1 MQSLAPSPQA
11 RYRSVL
17 DGLSKMIAKEGLSR
31 PVRGMGVMVL
41 GAGPAHALYF
51 SCYEKMKRTL
61 SGTETGA
68 RSPFAQGAY
77 LFHPFPGPSGTI

>member
-11 RYRSVL
+11 RYRSVF
-17 DGLSKMIAKEGLSR
+17 DGLNKMMSKEGLLR
-31 PVRGMGVMVL
+31 PVRGMGVMVI

-51 SCYEKMKRTL
+51 SCYEKMKRIL

-68 RSPFAQGAY
+68 RNPIAQGDY
-77 LFHPFPGPSGTI
+77 